1 MDCLQLTDNNA
12 TFAVYKNNIRDNVFY
27 LFFIMLLLENN
38 QVSLS
43 EFVLISIGKNMIK
56 ELIYI

>member
-12 TFAVYKNNIRDNVFY
+12 TFVVYKNNIRDNVFY
-27 LFFIMLLLENN
+27 LFFIVLLLENN